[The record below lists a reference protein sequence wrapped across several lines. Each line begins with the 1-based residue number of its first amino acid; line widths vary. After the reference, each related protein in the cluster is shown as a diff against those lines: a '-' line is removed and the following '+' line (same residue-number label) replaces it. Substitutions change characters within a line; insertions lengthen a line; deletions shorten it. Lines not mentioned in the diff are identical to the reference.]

1 MAVVRSLCGQCS
13 IGCGIRATTGEGRAL
28 SISGDHTHP
37 ANGGLLCPRVKRL
50 EREAT
55 LDGRLLRPMVQG
67 RNSSW
72 DRAAAQVA
80 QRLKGVLAR
89 DGPGSVALHVGGG
102 LLTEDYYVANKLMKG
117 FLGSAHI
124 HAPGIGAG
132 AAVQRAAFGE
142 DVMPGAFEDI
152 DRAEIILL
160 ADPRIVARHPVLMDR
175 VAAAREAGATV
186 VSLGSAGELYSELD
200 SCLAVREGSAARLVG
215 GVLFHAW
222 EAGVANA
229 AHMHDV
235 DGVLPGLRAGH
246 DLWSVARTC
255 GVNPAELRA
264 FFELW
269 IGRDRAVTLYP
280 DDDAA
285 LAGAVINLHVATG
298 RIGRAGAAPF
308 GVPASSNAMGAR
320 EVGCLSDQ
328 LAAHR
333 GFSIEALS
341 DVARFWGARAMADA
355 PGLGGEALL
364 DAMRDGA
371 VKALW
376 SIGDLDEKDED
387 WLATARNA
395 VALSVRST
403 PWADETADGWSVLLP
418 GPVWGEKDGTVTG
431 ADRLISRQ
439 RRLFDLPGEARA
451 MWWGMTKVAQAMGWG
466 DAFHYERAAEV
477 YREHVRLTAYR
488 NDGARL
494 LNLKRHAPI
503 SNPAYDEL
511 TPWRW
516 GDVPFDEGR
525 FMTADGKAR
534 LVGVD

>member
-1 MAVVRSLCGQCS
+1 MAGVRSLCGQCS
-13 IGCGIRATTGEGRAL
+13 IGCGIRAATSEGRAL
-28 SISGDHTHP
+28 SITGDHTHP

-50 EREAT
+50 EREAA
-55 LDGRLLRPMVQG
+55 LDGRLLRPMAQG
-67 RNSSW
+67 RATRW
-72 DRAAAQVA
+72 DRAAAQLA
-80 QRLKGVLAR
+80 QRLTAVLAR
-89 DGPGSVALHVGGG
+89 HGPGSVALHVGGG

-117 FLGSAHI
+117 FFGSAHI

-160 ADPRIVARHPVLMDR
+160 ADSRIAARHPVLMDR
-175 VAAAREAGATV
+175 VAAAREAGAV
-186 VSLGSAGELYSELD
+186 VVALGGEPKANSEWD
-200 SCLAVREGSAARLVG
+200 SCLAVCEGTAARLVG
-215 GVLFHAW
+215 GLLLHAW
-222 EAGVANA
+222 EAGYANA
-229 AHMHDV
+229 AHV
-235 DGVLPGLRAGH
+235 QILETALGALRPGH
-246 DLWSVARTC
+246 DLWSVARAC

-264 FFELW
+264 FYVLW
-269 IGRDRAVTLYP
+269 TGRARAVTLYP

-285 LAGAVINLHVATG
+285 LAGAVVNLHLATG

-308 GVPASSNAMGAR
+308 GVPALSNAMGAR
-320 EVGCLSDQ
+320 EVGCLGDQ

-333 GFSIEALS
+333 GFSAEALA
-341 DVARFWGARAMADA
+341 DVALFWGARAMADG
-355 PGLGGEALL
+355 PGLSGAALL
-364 DAMRDGA
+364 DAMRGGA

-376 SIGDLDEKDED
+376 SIGDLDESDEA
-387 WLATARNA
+387 WLAEARGA
-395 VALSVRST
+395 AALSVRAT
-403 PWADETADGWSVLLP
+403 PWADEAADGWSILLP
-418 GPVWGEKDGTVTG
+418 APVWAEKDGTVTG

-439 RRLFDLPGEARA
+439 RRLFDLPGEARPT
-451 MWWGMTKVAQAMGWG
+451 WWGMSKVAQAMGWG
-466 DAFHYERAAEV
+466 DAFHYDRAAEV

-516 GDVPFDEGR
+516 GEVPFDEGR
-525 FMTADGKAR
+525 FMTADGRAR